1 MGDEVLK
8 TALQAGLE
16 SALQYERTQE
26 ADRALTT
33 PDIKALLDAK
43 GRIDRDIDAGQKKY
57 AGPRMLL
64 ADFREYDS

>member
-1 MGDEVLK
+1 MSEEALQ

-16 SALQYERTQE
+16 SALQYERSQE

-33 PDIKALLDAK
+33 PNIKALLDAK
-43 GRIDRDIDAGQKKY
+43 GRIERDAQTGAKKY

-64 ADFREYDS
+64 ANFSGYDT